1 MSCAAAE
8 TFPTSHIDTRVAA
21 VYFSCTIAGNSDAY
35 NHKLMWSTNGVCG
48 GLSMRSKTLILLQ
61 RLIQTPYSG
70 PLKEYQIKSSFNFKH
85 FKLFFTRVCF
95 RTSTS
100 ACLCLLISEFL
111 TVTWRSCSSAAHPST
126 SRSADAPAEPRWSVS
141 VCLCVCYLYCAAAL
155 LPCSLCAGYHG
166 NWPGVRPG

>member
-1 MSCAAAE
+1 
-8 TFPTSHIDTRVAA
+8 
-21 VYFSCTIAGNSDAY
+21 
-35 NHKLMWSTNGVCG
+35 
-48 GLSMRSKTLILLQ
+48 MRSKTLILLQ

-166 NWPGVRPG
+166 NWPGVRPGQNKRSPPAFSPSNQIILLSCCVIMHLCLPTVTPELRKVNVITG